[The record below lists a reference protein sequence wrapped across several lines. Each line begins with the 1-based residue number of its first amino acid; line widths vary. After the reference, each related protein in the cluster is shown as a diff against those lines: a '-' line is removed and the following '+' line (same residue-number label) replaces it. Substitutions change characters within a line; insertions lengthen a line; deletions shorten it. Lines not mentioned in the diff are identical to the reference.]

1 VEILIGFSYGVL
13 GGFFAEL
20 LGLFQLRKQAPGSL
34 PQFLKSWF
42 YWVITLAMIL
52 AGGILVVIYLSSD
65 IPVKPILAV
74 NIGASAPLL
83 IGTFVAQTPSISPGK
98 VD

>member
-1 VEILIGFSYGVL
+1 VGILTGFSYGVL

-20 LGLFQLRKQAPGSL
+20 LGWFQLRKQAPASL
-34 PQFLKSWF
+34 PQYSKFWF
-42 YWVITLAMIL
+42 YWGITLAMIL
-52 AGGILVVIYLSSD
+52 AGGILVVIYLASD
-65 IPVKPILAV
+65 IPLKPILAV